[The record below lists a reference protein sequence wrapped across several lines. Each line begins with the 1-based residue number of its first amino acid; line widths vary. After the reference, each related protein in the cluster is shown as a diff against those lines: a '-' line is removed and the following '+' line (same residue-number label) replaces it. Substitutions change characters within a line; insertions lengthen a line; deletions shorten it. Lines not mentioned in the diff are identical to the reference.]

1 MADLSLTDALT
12 DSVPDTED
20 VVERDFVA
28 TLEAETFDDQVG
40 ETVGK
45 TDFVPLLDNDGKGGV
60 SPLGSSGLISAPWPE
75 TQGDVRPHQT
85 DQQDFGTDFLTGS
98 MSGFSHSSSPQMI
111 DSSPIGAF
119 SGFSEPG
126 VMLNTAASPVP
137 LQTERPFEPHSTP
150 AVQVTETPKIPAEP
164 LIAMTPKS
172 PADTSA
178 GVFGERWSDE
188 AGIPSDLPFTPSVST
203 VISRHASH
211 LTESPHDAP
220 DPHWSPRDSLAGD
233 ERETEASDR
242 KKDKKKKK
250 RRPRDDVFDTELQ
263 SESAESP
270 HRSSPR
276 KERDREGD
284 WEDIGRVGGR
294 VKKPKSRKKIPE
306 EWAIHAE
313 PFVPASAS
321 VSQEF
326 GSDSGLMSLSEDYT
340 DESFIPLSLTQDL
353 LSLTATSP
361 PSTLQPAVTSQK
373 SPGQTSGL
381 SVSSGFHEIIMET
394 DSAFQGYPKDAFE
407 SPLGKAAS
415 LTPAGAFE
423 EAMFE
428 QEPYT
433 PPPVMSLLESPMK
446 EPQMSTPETTR
457 FVPPM
462 EALISAPPFSPSGP
476 AWSLNNHN
484 LSSVTPAPFPSPKNK
499 TPKES
504 KQGKKSRSS
513 SSKSP
518 STPDGQLPSPQSS
531 GLNPAAPPFFP
542 SFAEPLEPQ
551 AFTSEENCEKN
562 KPDVNKT
569 DNIQKSD
576 NSDVINK
583 MQKDEKT
590 LELKDKTEHTHQIEL
605 KDTPEKMKETATPD
619 KNKEKIDKIEKVDKI
634 ETPVKVEVT
643 EKVDPLEKPLTKDVS
658 EKDEKPTEKRE
669 MTEKTDSS
677 LSMDNEKVDQV
688 KKPEVKTEKVK
699 ADENESNRDTAEDN
713 KPDLKLEKD
722 KVVKEQ
728 KTDEVKVEQKTE
740 KVESADKKSAKAE
753 KDEKGEKAKRPAAK
767 PAVSNGVP
775 AKDSSSPAKKTKP
788 VAGATKPISTKPR
801 PSSSSTAPPAPKRPT
816 PTSSTSAPAP
826 LSKKAPVLKAPPPSA
841 GTKRPATASTR
852 PHTATTS
859 GTAAK
864 EVKPKTAT
872 EKRPLVPKVSSAP
885 ARPAA
890 PKNSSST
897 TAENKPATTTTR
909 TSTTTRPTASTPAT
923 RRPVT
928 KTDGKPEEK
937 KATTL
942 KTTDAARSKTAPL
955 RTSTATS
962 RISACPTK
970 TPPTTAAADKK
981 PPVPRASRPNS
992 TTTSATAR
1000 PAPHPGSASATDIK
1014 IVRSKIGS
1022 TDNIKHQPGGGK
1034 VTVSQNRTDTQSKDI
1049 SQGKVQILSKKMDYS
1064 HVTSRLGS
1072 KDNMKHVP
1080 GGGNIQILNKK
1091 VDVSKVTSKC
1101 DSKANMKHK
1110 PGGGDV
1116 KIESHKMN
1124 YKDKAQSKIGS
1135 MDNVNHEP
1143 GGGKVKI
1150 ESFKL
1155 HFREK
1160 ARSRTD
1166 HGADIIIWPASAD
1179 GSAQPHLLRNS
1190 VSLNDSL
1197 ATAGLPRSHTTPTLL
1212 SSQEQGGIVGSL
1224 DGLLT

>member
-28 TLEAETFDDQVG
+28 TLEAESFDDQVG

-45 TDFVPLLDNDGKGGV
+45 TNFVPLLDNDGKGGL
-60 SPLGSSGLISAPWPE
+60 SPLGSSGLTPAPWPE
-75 TQGDVRPHQT
+75 TQGDVQSHQT
-85 DQQDFGTDFLTGS
+85 DQQDFGTDFPTGS
-98 MSGFSHSSSPQMI
+98 MSGFSQSSPQQMI
-111 DSSPIGAF
+111 DSSPIGVF
-119 SGFSEPG
+119 SGFSEPS
-126 VMLNTAASPVP
+126 VMMNTAASPVP
-137 LQTERPFEPHSTP
+137 LQTERASEPHASP

-164 LIAMTPKS
+164 LIALTPKS
-172 PADTSA
+172 PADISA

-211 LTESPHDAP
+211 LTESPHDAS
-220 DPHWSPRDSLAGD
+220 DPHWSPRDSGSVD
-233 ERETEASDR
+233 DRETEASDR
-242 KKDKKKKK
+242 KKEKKKKK

-263 SESAESP
+263 SESNESV

-284 WEDIGRVGGR
+284 WEDVARVGGR

-306 EWAIHAE
+306 EWALHAE

-361 PSTLQPAVTSQK
+361 PSTLQPVLMSPK
-373 SPGQTSGL
+373 SLGQTSGL

-394 DSAFQGYPKDAFE
+394 DSTFQDYTKDAFD
-407 SPLGKAAS
+407 SSLGKAAS

-428 QEPYT
+428 GDPYT
-433 PPPVMSLLESPMK
+433 PPHVMSLLESPMK
-446 EPQMSTPETTR
+446 EPQMSTPESTR

-484 LSSVTPAPFPSPKNK
+484 LSCVTLAPLPSPKNK
-499 TPKES
+499 TPIEPR
-504 KQGKKSRSS
+504 QGKRSCSS

-518 STPDGQLPSPQSS
+518 STPDAQSPSPQSS
-531 GLNPAAPPFFP
+531 GLNPAALPFFP
-542 SFAEPLEPQ
+542 SFAEPLETQ

-562 KPDVNKT
+562 KPEVNKT

-583 MQKDEKT
+583 TQKDEKT
-590 LELKDKTEHTHQIEL
+590 FEQKDTTEHTGQIQL
-605 KDTPEKMKETATPD
+605 KESPEKMKETTKPD
-619 KNKEKIDKIEKVDKI
+619 KKEEKTDKIEKVDKM

-643 EKVDPLEKPLTKDVS
+643 EKVDQVENPLTKDVS
-658 EKDEKPTEKRE
+658 EKDEIPSEKKE
-669 MTEKTDSS
+669 TTEKTESS
-677 LSMDNEKVDQV
+677 INMDNEKVKTV
-688 KKPEVKTEKVK
+688 EKPEVKRERVK
-699 ADENESNRDTAEDN
+699 ADENESNRDTAEEK
-713 KPDLKLEKD
+713 KPDMKLEKE
-722 KVVKEQ
+722 KVEKEQ
-728 KTDEVKVEQKTE
+728 KTDEDKVQQKTE

-767 PAVSNGVP
+767 PTAAKPAAST
-775 AKDSSSPAKKTKP
+775 AKDLSSPEKKTKP
-788 VAGATKPISTKPR
+788 VAGATKPISTRPR
-801 PSSSSTAPPAPKRPT
+801 PSSASTATPAPKRPT

-826 LSKKAPVLKAPPPSA
+826 LSKKAPVLKAPSPSA

-852 PHTATTS
+852 PHTTATSTTAS
-859 GTAAK
+859 STAAK

-872 EKRPLVPKVSSAP
+872 EKRPLVPKVSTVP

-890 PKNSSST
+890 PKNSLST
-897 TAENKPATTTTR
+897 TAENKPAITTTR
-909 TSTTTRPTASTPAT
+909 TSTTTRSTASAPAT
-923 RRPVT
+923 RRPAVLT

-937 KATTL
+937 KTTTL

-962 RISACPTK
+962 RISARPTK
-970 TPPTTAAADKK
+970 TPSTTSSTTAADKK
-981 PPVPRASRPNS
+981 PPAPRPSRPNS
-992 TTTSATAR
+992 TTASATAR
-1000 PAPHPGSASATDIK
+1000 PAPRPGSSSATDIK
-1014 IVRSKIGS
+1014 MARSKIGS

-1049 SQGKVQILSKKMDYS
+1049 SQGKVQILSKKVDYS

-1124 YKDKAQSKIGS
+1124 YKAQSKIGS

-1143 GGGKVKI
+1143 GGGKVKA
-1150 ESFKL
+1150 EGVQETAEGSQ
-1155 HFREK
+1155 
-1160 ARSRTD
+1160 APSS
-1166 HGADIIIWPASAD
+1166 GVPAAQPAVSSGQENGLKE
-1179 GSAQPHLLRNS
+1179 GSAPCSSEELRDPQG
-1190 VSLNDSL
+1190 LDSL
-1197 ATAGLPRSHTTPTLL
+1197 IPETS
-1212 SSQEQGGIVGSL
+1212 I
-1224 DGLLT
+1224 

>member
-1 MADLSLTDALT
+1 MSSLSNQQPPSPFSEYSELCKVPSMSTPAAPQGWDWQREDLGTSPAGLRGLMDEDKLCFYESPSELNVPGRG
-12 DSVPDTED
+12 SVPASMSFGSAGDSLESPSSSSPSAASPGKFTASLRCTMDNTGTMLLTPALESGLPPSSPSPLTPPNYCVIGVMNDSYLEGAEQVTGGRPNTEGSSHESEEEED
-20 VVERDFVA
+20 LEPCFMGRAEQQRKAMRRAMSECSHLSVPASLELPDKYP
-28 TLEAETFDDQVG
+28 TLDEL
-40 ETVGK
+40 
-45 TDFVPLLDNDGKGGV
+45 P
-60 SPLGSSGLISAPWPE
+60 SPLGGPR
-75 TQGDVRPHQT
+75 RPH
-85 DQQDFGTDFLTGS
+85 
-98 MSGFSHSSSPQMI
+98 
-111 DSSPIGAF
+111 
-119 SGFSEPG
+119 
-126 VMLNTAASPVP
+126 
-137 LQTERPFEPHSTP
+137 
-150 AVQVTETPKIPAEP
+150 AVT
-164 LIAMTPKS
+164 M
-172 PADTSA
+172 
-178 GVFGERWSDE
+178 
-188 AGIPSDLPFTPSVST
+188 
-203 VISRHASH
+203 
-211 LTESPHDAP
+211 
-220 DPHWSPRDSLAGD
+220 
-233 ERETEASDR
+233 
-242 KKDKKKKK
+242 K
-250 RRPRDDVFDTELQ
+250 R
-263 SESAESP
+263 
-270 HRSSPR
+270 
-276 KERDREGD
+276 
-284 WEDIGRVGGR
+284 
-294 VKKPKSRKKIPE
+294 
-306 EWAIHAE
+306 
-313 PFVPASAS
+313 
-321 VSQEF
+321 
-326 GSDSGLMSLSEDYT
+326 
-340 DESFIPLSLTQDL
+340 SLTVADDQ
-353 LSLTATSP
+353 P
-361 PSTLQPAVTSQK
+361 P
-373 SPGQTSGL
+373 
-381 SVSSGFHEIIMET
+381 
-394 DSAFQGYPKDAFE
+394 
-407 SPLGKAAS
+407 
-415 LTPAGAFE
+415 
-423 EAMFE
+423 
-428 QEPYT
+428 T
-433 PPPVMSLLESPMK
+433 PPPTLSAGATRSDLREDREMHFSPFPPLKNQRFSPMEDLLEGPFIDK
-446 EPQMSTPETTR
+446 DQGVVLPVPVTIRALNGTCGGDKKPEA
-457 FVPPM
+457 V
-462 EALISAPPFSPSGP
+462 
-476 AWSLNNHN
+476 
-484 LSSVTPAPFPSPKNK
+484 
-499 TPKES
+499 
-504 KQGKKSRSS
+504 
-513 SSKSP
+513 
-518 STPDGQLPSPQSS
+518 
-531 GLNPAAPPFFP
+531 
-542 SFAEPLEPQ
+542 
-551 AFTSEENCEKN
+551 EENCEKN